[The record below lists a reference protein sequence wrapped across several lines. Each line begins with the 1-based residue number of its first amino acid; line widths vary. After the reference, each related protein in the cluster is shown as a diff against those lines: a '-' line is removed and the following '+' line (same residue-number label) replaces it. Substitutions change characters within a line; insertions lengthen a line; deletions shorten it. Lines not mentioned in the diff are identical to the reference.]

1 MGPASSF
8 PLKERQRIMALTIT
22 PRGVDK
28 NGSVRAVSN
37 LYQTY
42 TSITLDNSYT
52 SGGIA
57 LTPAQLGL
65 GQVFF
70 GTINIRTAVA
80 TASPSDGVLDCSN
93 VVAPKLKLQAAGSLA
108 ELANAA
114 GTGAIVD
121 VLAFGTQ

>member
-1 MGPASSF
+1 
-8 PLKERQRIMALTIT
+8 MALTLT

-28 NGSVRAVSN
+28 NSATRAVSSM
-37 LYQTY
+37 YFTY
-42 TSITLDNSYT
+42 TSVTLDNSYAA
-52 SGGIA
+52 GGIP

-70 GTINIRTAVA
+70 GTINIRTAVV
-80 TASPSDGVLDCSN
+80 TASPSDGALDCTN
-93 VVAPKLKLQAAGSLA
+93 PGAPKLKLQAAGSLA
-108 ELANAA
+108 ELANGA